1 MLADIAGFA
10 SSRVPCSRA
19 PGPSDHLPQYNQNK
33 MMKPSISTAFS
44 LLLTGFCGSQAFQ
57 TYPSFVSHSS
67 ASAITQTCLGAAAS
81 VEAPELHPAVAGW
94 PQKYADEGGD
104 MSSANGPRILSTEFD
119 VHQATEEELS
129 DLDVKHWPT
138 WSTDDKAKWAVGNQ
152 VVDKEMPYGEL
163 SYVISGKLEIIPQST
178 GVPVIVNV
186 GDFVTF
192 PQGFVASWKVLE
204 ELTWHY
210 YLY

>member
-1 MLADIAGFA
+1 
-10 SSRVPCSRA
+10 
-19 PGPSDHLPQYNQNK
+19 
-33 MMKPSISTAFS
+33 
-44 LLLTGFCGSQAFQ
+44 
-57 TYPSFVSHSS
+57 
-67 ASAITQTCLGAAAS
+67 
-81 VEAPELHPAVAGW
+81 
-94 PQKYADEGGD
+94 

-119 VHQATEEELS
+119 VHKATEEELS
-129 DLDVKHWPT
+129 ELDVRHWPT
-138 WSTDDKAKWAVGNQ
+138 WSTDDKPKWAVGNQ